1 MALFTQTILEENLA
15 DMAASALAGEEP
27 GLASMIYI
35 LLETMGYSQEMSII
49 VMMNLYNTNILSA
62 DRKEMQ
68 KRKTEILLRQDSD
81 RHGSLPNVTVV
92 RHAVRELTD
101 TQQILI
107 TALSKLQNQ
116 CLDNR
121 LAHIAIAIAIIIQTF
136 QSNQDKQLLD
146 MMNIYNQDTL
156 KPLRTGATAA
166 ERENW
171 RVNP

>member
-1 MALFTQTILEENLA
+1 MPLFTQTILEENLA

-35 LLETMGYSQEMSII
+35 LLETMGYSQEMAII
-49 VMMNLYNTNILSA
+49 VMMNLYNTNILRTE
-62 DRKEMQ
+62 RKE
-68 KRKTEILLRQDSD
+68 RQENYVQ
-81 RHGSLPNVTVV
+81 HVQVVNAYNVPTQSYDCVIFPPL
-92 RHAVRELTD
+92 RELAD
-101 TQQILI
+101 NQKVLLE
-107 TALSKLQNQ
+107 ALSKLQNK
-116 CLDNR
+116 CLDSR

-156 KPLRTGATAA
+156 KPLRTEADAA